1 MARIVPFRLR
11 PAAML
16 CALLLAAPAAAREV
30 ETYAI
35 DPDHTRVV
43 VAVDHAGFSRA
54 LGAVSGARGTIVIAT
69 EPTGIDWGA
78 SRVEVEVP
86 LAGLDFGA
94 EAITRAV
101 LGRGFLDAGRHPQA
115 RFVGTGTEATA
126 DNQARVCGELTLR
139 GVTRPLCLDVR
150 LNALKR
156 HPLPPFRRTA
166 GFSAT
171 ATLDRTGYG
180 IDAWPTVVGHTVE
193 MRIEVEATLDRSAA
207 REDTP

>member
-1 MARIVPFRLR
+1 
-11 PAAML
+11 
-16 CALLLAAPAAAREV
+16 
-30 ETYAI
+30 
-35 DPDHTRVV
+35 
-43 VAVDHAGFSRA
+43 
-54 LGAVSGARGTIVIAT
+54 
-69 EPTGIDWGA
+69 
-78 SRVEVEVP
+78 
-86 LAGLDFGA
+86 
-94 EAITRAV
+94 
-101 LGRGFLDAGRHPQA
+101 
-115 RFVGTGTEATA
+115 GTEATA